1 MAKAFPLLAVEPG
14 GKLVDNAPLMLHT
27 RLAEMYRYAA
37 SVDDVE
43 MVAELHNMR
52 IAAKRLR
59 YTMEI
64 FASCFPGDD
73 YTAAYESVKSI
84 QEQIGDI
91 HDCDV
96 RVPLLQAF
104 LDREGERRPEVKTGL
119 DRAIR
124 AELAKRGRLYL
135 KFRKYWSKLQQQS
148 FHRQFLELLIKGEV
162 EAIDSTAPSPKR
174 RASRSRK
181 SAAAEATQP

>member
-1 MAKAFPLLAVEPG
+1 MAKAFPLLAVQPA
-14 GKLVDNAPLMLHT
+14 GKLRDNAALMLHT
-27 RLAEMYRYAA
+27 RLAEMYRYAD

-43 MVAELHNMR
+43 MVEDLHNMR

-73 YTAAYESVKSI
+73 FATTYESVKSI

-96 RVPLLQAF
+96 RVPLIQSF
-104 LDREGERRPEVKTGL
+104 LDKEGDRRPEIKTGL

-124 AELAKRGRLYL
+124 AEQTKRNRLYN
-135 KFRKYWSKLQQQS
+135 KFRKYWSKLQEQS
-148 FHRQFLELLIKGEV
+148 FHRRFLEILIHE
-162 EAIDSTAPSPKR
+162 EED
-174 RASRSRK
+174 
-181 SAAAEATQP
+181 AAASIVRRSTRRRTKPATKESTTA

>member
-14 GKLVDNAPLMLHT
+14 GKLADNAPLMLHT

-64 FASCFPGDD
+64 FASCFTSDD
-73 YTAAYESVKSI
+73 YAAAYESVKSI

-104 LDREGERRPEVKTGL
+104 LDREGERRPEVKIGL

-124 AELAKRGRLYL
+124 GELVKRGRLYL
-135 KFRKYWSKLQQQS
+135 KFRKYWAKLQQQS

-162 EAIDSTAPSPKR
+162 EAVDSIAPPTKR
-174 RASRSRK
+174 RRRTAASVEAAK
-181 SAAAEATQP
+181 S